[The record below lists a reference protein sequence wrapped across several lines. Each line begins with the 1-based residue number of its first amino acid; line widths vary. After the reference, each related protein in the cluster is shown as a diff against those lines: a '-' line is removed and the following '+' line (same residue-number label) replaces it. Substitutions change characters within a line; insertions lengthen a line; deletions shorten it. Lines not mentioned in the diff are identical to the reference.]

1 MKLAQMSGAILQLLF
16 TKLFQFSNILGMFWI
31 NRFLED
37 TLKHLNQAEVKN
49 LLLKAVCFVP
59 HLLGQMTLDSL
70 TICPDKLGNFSIDDS
85 KLFRPWGKSMMVP
98 PLCLFS
104 FLSPHSA
111 VFFPTNSPWVLS
123 VHRIFC
129 TVEQWNIQTTNLR
142 VLFLKDVFSYP
153 RLINNKTFRD
163 PTWPV

>member
-1 MKLAQMSGAILQLLF
+1 MEAITSIKYFLRLLMKLAQMSGAILQLLF

-31 NRFLED
+31 NCFLED

-98 PLCLFS
+98 PLLCCAFFLFYR
-104 FLSPHSA
+104 HI
-111 VFFPTNSPWVLS
+111 VLS
-123 VHRIFC
+123 FF
-129 TVEQWNIQTTNLR
+129 Q
-142 VLFLKDVFSYP
+142 
-153 RLINNKTFRD
+153 
-163 PTWPV
+163 PTHLEFYLSTEYFAQ